1 MRTLRTLP
9 STRQVRAN
17 RAPARPDNHVCPAL
31 QGRRHATPAEAAA
44 PQASTQA
51 SAVSV
56 AQGTCAAVAQTTW
69 TSAPLSA
76 HAREW
81 ACPGCS
87 KPCECL
93 SGRLGPKGPSKGQ
106 KKSEAAAP
114 GSGFTKIGVFPVR
127 LDQKG
132 ANCSVIP
139 IWFST
144 RSQLC
149 TLWTRRR

>member
-31 QGRRHATPAEAAA
+31 QGRRHATSAEAAA